1 MARRLFERAV
11 QQGDMDAM
19 YELGFMYED
28 GLGVELSHER
38 AFEYYKQAA
47 HLGHRRSQ
55 FNLGTMYRD
64 GEGVLQSYQM
74 AKQLYTLAIKHGSTD
89 AMINLGC
96 LYANG
101 DLGDKRDQ
109 INMIKARDLLTKAV
123 ALGDNR
129 AIEFLEELNDD
140 ERETAA
146 LDPNA
151 ILCSFCGLP
160 ETETRNFSK
169 TKCPC
174 KSTWY
179 CNTTCQKKH
188 WKEHRTECKR
198 LIAKFKRK
206 KKIQVPQNERI
217 PNTKMANIDGAVTTS
232 MSNGDTVDSLLK
244 KMKEEEGDECPIC
257 LELLPKDDMTFT
269 RWQCCGNG
277 LHHHCHADLKSMKM
291 GDNCPLCRAKSPTT
305 MGEVVKQLHPWVK
318 KKKAWAQASMG
329 DMYKRG
335 HGVEQSYE
343 MARRLYELA
352 AQQGDVS
359 SMANLALM
367 YYKGDGVEQSY
378 ERAKEYF
385 EQAAHLGHA
394 EAQYHLGSIHFFGK
408 GVETD
413 EVRGN
418 ALFVAAAAQG
428 NEAAIRLLDILHH

>member
-1 MARRLFERAV
+1 MKQSYTMARRLFERAV

-19 YELGFMYED
+19 YELGVMYDD

-47 HLGHRRSQ
+47 HLGHQRSE
-55 FNLGTMYRD
+55 FNVGLMYKS
-64 GEGVLQSYQM
+64 GQGVRQSYEM
-74 AKQLYTLAIKHGSTD
+74 AKRFYTLAIKHGSTD

-129 AIEFLEELNDD
+129 AIEFLENLNDD

-206 KKIQVPQNERI
+206 KKRRRRR
-217 PNTKMANIDGAVTTS
+217 TKKQRKETNVVSVWRSCRSLAICSHASHVVATGCTT
-232 MSNGDTVDSLLK
+232 
-244 KMKEEEGDECPIC
+244 I
-257 LELLPKDDMTFT
+257 
-269 RWQCCGNG
+269 
-277 LHHHCHADLKSMKM
+277 
-291 GDNCPLCRAKSPTT
+291 
-305 MGEVVKQLHPWVK
+305 
-318 KKKAWAQASMG
+318 
-329 DMYKRG
+329 
-335 HGVEQSYE
+335 
-343 MARRLYELA
+343 
-352 AQQGDVS
+352 AQQ
-359 SMANLALM
+359 
-367 YYKGDGVEQSY
+367 
-378 ERAKEYF
+378 
-385 EQAAHLGHA
+385 
-394 EAQYHLGSIHFFGK
+394 I
-408 GVETD
+408 
-413 EVRGN
+413 
-418 ALFVAAAAQG
+418 
-428 NEAAIRLLDILHH
+428 